1 MRKIREV
8 VRLALDLKLGHRA
21 IARSLSIGLGTVGL
35 YLKRFRDAGLT
46 YPLPEGI
53 DDAELDRLLFPRS
66 ADGGS
71 GGGDTRPRPEPDWN
85 LVHAEMRKK
94 GVTLLLLWEE
104 YKAAHP
110 DGYQLTQFY
119 ARYKTWK
126 ARLDVTL
133 RQDHKAGEKL
143 FVDFAGQ
150 TVPIVDRLTGEV
162 FEAQIFVAVLGASNF
177 SNAEATLDQSL
188 ESWIG
193 AHVRAFAYFS
203 GVTEILVSD
212 NLRSGVS
219 RACRY
224 EPDINPTYEELAR
237 HYGAAVI
244 PARAQKPRDKAKVE
258 AGVLLVERW
267 ILAALRNRTFFSLS
281 ELNRAIRELLDRL
294 NDRRFKKLPGTRRSA
309 FEAIDAPALRPLPR
323 EPFVMGR
330 WKDALVNI
338 DYHVEIEK
346 HYYSVPYALVHERVG
361 VRFTEK
367 TVEIFHRGVRVA
379 SHVRSS
385 AIGKHTTLSEHMPK
399 SHQRHLDWTPSRIVS
414 WAEKI
419 GPETARAART
429 ILESRPHPEQG
440 FRSCLGILR
449 LSKEFGPARLEAAC
463 ARAAQL
469 RAYSY
474 RSIQSMLKK
483 GLDRAAVIPVIATP
497 MIEHANIRG
506 ADYFDPDGEK
516 EASREPSFAPV
527 PRGEAI
533 N

>member
-8 VRLALDLKLGHRA
+8 VRLALGLKLSHRQ

-35 YLKRFRDAGLT
+35 YLSRFRGAGLSH
-46 YPLPEGI
+46 PLPDSV
-53 DDAELDRLLFPRS
+53 DDAELEHLLFPKS
-66 ADGGS
+66 CPASDV
-71 GGGDTRPRPEPDWN
+71 RPRPEPDWSAI
-85 LVHAEMRKK
+85 HAEMKRK
-94 GVTLLLLWEE
+94 GVTLILLWEE

-119 ARYKTWK
+119 ARYKAWK

-150 TVPIVDRLTGEV
+150 TVPIVNRLTGEV
-162 FEAQIFVAVLGASNF
+162 VDAQIFVAVLGASHF
-177 SNAEATLDQSL
+177 TYAEATLDQSL

-193 AHVRAFAYFS
+193 AHVRAFAFIG
-203 GVTEILVSD
+203 GVTEIVVND
-212 NLRSGVS
+212 NLRAGVS

-224 EPDINPTYEELAR
+224 EPDINPTYEEFAQ
-237 HYGAAVI
+237 HYGVAVI
-244 PARAQKPRDKAKVE
+244 PARVGKPRDKAKVE

-267 ILAALRNRTFFSLS
+267 ILAALRNRTFFSLG

-294 NDRRFKKLPGTRRSA
+294 NDRRFKKLPGSRRSA
-309 FEAIDAPALRPLPR
+309 FEAIDAPALRRLPQ
-323 EPFVMGR
+323 EPFVLGR

-346 HYYSVPYALVHERVG
+346 HYYSVPYALARERVG
-361 VRFTEK
+361 VRFTDK
-367 TVEIFHRGVRVA
+367 TVEIFHRGRRVA
-379 SHVRSS
+379 SHVRSYL
-385 AIGKHTTLSEHMPK
+385 IGKHTTLPEHMPK
-399 SHQRHLDWTPSRIVS
+399 SHQRYLEWTPSRILS
-414 WAEKI
+414 WAESI
-419 GPETARAART
+419 GEATARVART

-449 LSKEFGPARLEAAC
+449 LAKEFGTGRLEAAC
-463 ARAAQL
+463 L
-469 RAYSY
+469 RAEAIRACSY
-474 RSIQSMLKK
+474 RSIHSILKN
-483 GLDRAAVIPVIATP
+483 GLDRAPAVEVTAAPVIK
-497 MIEHANIRG
+497 HANIRG
-506 ADYFDPDGEK
+506 AEYFDPSGGGNETSPK
-516 EASREPSFAPV
+516 PTFAPV